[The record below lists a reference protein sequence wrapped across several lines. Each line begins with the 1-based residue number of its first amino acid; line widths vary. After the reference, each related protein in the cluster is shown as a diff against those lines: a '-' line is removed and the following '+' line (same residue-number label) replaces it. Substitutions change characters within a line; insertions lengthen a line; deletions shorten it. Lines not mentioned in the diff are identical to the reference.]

1 MTPAELKVVREFLG
15 VTGDWLAGYLE
26 VSPRPV
32 RNWEQGTYAI
42 PDGVRLAVETLETR
56 TAQFVAG
63 VVEQLSD
70 LPEPGVVTY
79 RDDEEY
85 HAAHP

>member
-1 MTPAELKVVREFLG
+1 MPQKTYPDPPGMPEGGRMTPAEFKVVREFLG

-26 VSPRPV
+26 VSPRTV

-42 PDGVRLAVETLETR
+42 P
-56 TAQFVAG
+56 
-63 VVEQLSD
+63 EQLSD